1 MLIEAFTVQPHTFT
15 SRNELG
21 KKSTRL
27 HGPQPLV
34 CNGGLRCHPSLH
46 FHKHSFSQWI
56 SCVWKTGTSC
66 CKRLNSLWNFS
77 LIWQVRFKL
86 GSSDDEED
94 EEDSGE
100 RPHSEQDLCHPLCQC
115 DKCSK
120 WQKVSGNVNKKTK
133 VFVKL
138 HMKYFINARIIA
150 SVKVFFLNIIHEKIG

>member
-1 MLIEAFTVQPHTFT
+1 MDPLCLEDRDILVVVHE
-15 SRNELG
+15 
-21 KKSTRL
+21 KIKSAAWT
-27 HGPQPLV
+27 P
-34 CNGGLRCHPSLH
+34 
-46 FHKHSFSQWI
+46 
-56 SCVWKTGTSC
+56 CVWKTGTSW
-66 CKRLNSLWNFS
+66 CKRLSSPWNFS

-133 VFVKL
+133 
-138 HMKYFINARIIA
+138 AE
-150 SVKVFFLNIIHEKIG
+150 FL